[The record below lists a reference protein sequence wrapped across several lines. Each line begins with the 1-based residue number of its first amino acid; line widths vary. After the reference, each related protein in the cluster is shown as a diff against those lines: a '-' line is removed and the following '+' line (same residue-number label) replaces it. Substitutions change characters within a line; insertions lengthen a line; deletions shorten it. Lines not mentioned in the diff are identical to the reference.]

1 MNLSGLHFICA
12 AAPPPPPCDTPG
24 RVWHTWTIPRSDY
37 NYLARAAPTLW
48 LAPIAARFE
57 RLELAA

>member
-1 MNLSGLHFICA
+1 MNLSGLQFICA
-12 AAPPPPPCDTPG
+12 AAPAAAPVCHTRPG
-24 RVWHTWTIPRSDY
+24 VAHVDY
-37 NYLARAAPTLW
+37 TSKRLYLARAAPTLW

>member
-12 AAPPPPPCDTPG
+12 AAPPPHPCDTPG
-24 RVWHTWTIPRSDY
+24 RVWHTWTPG
-37 NYLARAAPTLW
+37 YLGRAAPTLW
-48 LAPIAARFE
+48 LGPIAARFE